1 MSEPESSAVAWS
13 VSSEFHHF
21 SSIEMCI
28 LFKCILSLFEDRENM
43 ASCPLGLFVTKGP
56 LCMHTSW
63 RISGMPMRL
72 VKEIVPKRETYVG
85 RVLKGVKLSNRIS
98 KSWQRVG

>member
-1 MSEPESSAVAWS
+1 MSLIDARIIMGTLDDGYIS
-13 VSSEFHHF
+13 
-21 SSIEMCI
+21 
-28 LFKCILSLFEDRENM
+28 KGY
-43 ASCPLGLFVTKGP
+43 PLL
-56 LCMHTSW
+56 
-63 RISGMPMRL
+63 RIRMDGVPMRL

>member
-1 MSEPESSAVAWS
+1 MKWHLVRARLL
-13 VSSEFHHF
+13 HF
-21 SSIEMCI
+21 NNRLLWGPYGQI
-28 LFKCILSLFEDRENM
+28 LNARYPYRAYMTIRYSL
-43 ASCPLGLFVTKGP
+43 L
-56 LCMHTSW
+56 
-63 RISGMPMRL
+63 RIRMDGVPMRL